1 MKSTPASRRE
11 RLTWSSS
18 KCVDV
23 VVVVRQEDD
32 IASDH
37 LQDSELQ
44 QSEVQCEFP
53 RISFNF
59 M

>member
-1 MKSTPASRRE
+1 MNTTLASRSE
-11 RLTWSSS
+11 RLRRSSPE
-18 KCVDV
+18 CVDV
-23 VVVVRQEDD
+23 LVRQEDD
-32 IASDH
+32 IVASDH

-53 RISFNF
+53 RVSFNF

>member
-1 MKSTPASRRE
+1 MNTTLASRSE
-11 RLTWSSS
+11 RLRRSSPE
-18 KCVDV
+18 CVD
-23 VVVVRQEDD
+23 VVVRQEDD
-32 IASDH
+32 IIASDH

-53 RISFNF
+53 RVSFNF